1 MYSLGIP
8 PEVLGLGALSR
19 EDLTA
24 LREAYV
30 NFDRDMGDAVR
41 YLYPE
46 ALERVSS
53 PVREELERALE
64 LFPVERDEEHAART
78 SRIWALLQ
86 EGEDNRSLLVE
97 EIVKAAARRRF
108 LG

>member
-1 MYSLGIP
+1 LG
-8 PEVLGLGALSR
+8 VLSR
-19 EDLTA
+19 EDFAA
-24 LREAYV
+24 LRGAYV
-30 NFDRDMGDAVR
+30 NFDRDMADSVR
-41 YLYPE
+41 YLNPR

-53 PVREELERALE
+53 PVSEELERALE

-78 SRIWALLQ
+78 SRIWTLLQ
-86 EGEDNRSLLVE
+86 EGESNRSLIVE